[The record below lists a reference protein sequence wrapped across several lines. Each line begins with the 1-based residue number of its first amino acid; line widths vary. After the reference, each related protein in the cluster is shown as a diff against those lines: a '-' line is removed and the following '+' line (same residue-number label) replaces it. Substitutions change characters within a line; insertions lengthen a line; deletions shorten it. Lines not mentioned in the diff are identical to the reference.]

1 MHMQNYGCFGWF
13 LVYTDC
19 YFAKVMCFDFM
30 ITSANE
36 VGEVVIDYVY
46 VFVCIYIC

>member
-1 MHMQNYGCFGWF
+1 
-13 LVYTDC
+13 
-19 YFAKVMCFDFM
+19 MCFDFM
-30 ITSANE
+30 ITSTNE